1 MVLLKSNLF
10 CTIFLRKCFNETF
23 KKFAAAAVSVVMI
36 LAALPAVPAFAE
48 TDLQTVSV
56 NSVDFDFG
64 RLPDN
69 DELLAGY
76 LQKQMYG
83 GISLY
88 GTTAGDRLDGIGKAI
103 YDYLKSNIETVA
115 AGGLDSAVFG
125 FDLSVFSDDD
135 INIFIQD
142 FNTNINKILNCLLTD
157 CPYELYWFDKTQ
169 GYSVDNATVNTR
181 LDFKFSV
188 ADAYKGEGEYA
199 VDTAKTGAVTSAIA
213 NATAIVEENYGKSD
227 LEKLNAYRTEICGLV
242 SYDFEAANGG
252 IAYGDPWQLI
262 YVFDNDPETN
272 VVCEGYAKAFQYLCD
287 LSEFADYVVC
297 NTVTGTMDGG
307 TGAGRHMW
315 NIVEYGG
322 SNYLVDVTNC
332 DEGAIGA
339 DTELFMVGASQHP
352 DIRTYIFNVN
362 STEVTYTYDE
372 EMYDLICDGYPILS
386 DSSPIVDT
394 PIKSIEVADISII
407 ENTNR
412 YITSDHIPETVTQS
426 PEYYKYYYMPE
437 FTVTLKDD
445 TVLYSES
452 GSIIYNGEYYYLDC
466 HDDQSYENQ
475 WTAGNTYEVDCYILG
490 ASATFNVTIT
500 ASPVES
506 VEVSDISIIEGTH
519 GHTNEDGSY
528 YYNDINP
535 SFTVKLKDGRELTSQ
550 GGGVTID
557 GEWYWL
563 NPDISKQHEEPW
575 TAGNTYEVD
584 CYILG
589 ASATFNVTI
598 TASPVESVEVSD
610 ISIIEGTH
618 GHTNEDGTY
627 IYSNI
632 NPSFTVKLKDGRE
645 LTSQGGGVTI
655 DGEWFGLT
663 VDTSKQYEQPWT
675 VGNTYEVD
683 CEILGASG
691 TFNVTITASPVES
704 VEVSDISI
712 IEGTHG
718 YTSEDGSYYYNDIN
732 PSFTVKLKDGRV
744 FTSEYGAVIIDGE
757 WFGLNPDIS
766 KQYEQPWTA
775 GNTYEVDCEIL
786 GAIATFNVTIT
797 ASPVESVEVSDI
809 SIIEGTH
816 GHTNEDGSYYYN
828 DINPSFTVKL
838 KDGRE
843 LTSQGGGVT
852 IDGEWHRLN
861 IDTFKQYKQPWTVGN
876 TYEVDGEILGAIA
889 TFNVTITASPVE
901 SVEVSDISII
911 EGTHGHTNE
920 DGTYIYS
927 NINPSFTVK
936 LKDGREFTSEYGGV
950 KIDGEWYRLNIDT
963 SKQYEQPWTVGNTYE
978 VDCEILGASGTFNVT
993 IKENIIDSLEISDI
1007 SLIKDVDSYDNGF
1020 YEYYR
1025 INPTYTLKFKDGTQ
1039 KTVINNGFVIID
1051 GYYCY
1056 LDIDDKQEENPFEL
1070 GNTYELTG
1078 KFGTL
1083 TDTFN
1088 VTVIENPVTGVEI
1101 VKAPDRTDYY
1111 VGDYLNLK
1119 GAVLRVH
1126 FNDDTYEDV
1135 KINMPTDTEEHSYYL
1150 NKLKASYYIDYVEP
1164 FTEAGKQQT
1173 KSKFLGNIFEC
1184 EVDVKENNW
1193 ESIEVKSGTDKS
1205 LIITAVKPDGTTE
1218 DMRILGFDCRG
1229 GGEEE
1234 GLETRDG
1241 CIFTDKGTF
1250 MGRLYCNSIND
1261 TYKIEINEL
1270 CSDIFKDSGLI
1281 KIWDYLVYSE
1291 INYNYIALITE
1302 KHFNGEITAENI
1314 DRLITVASYLDKDYG
1329 LDVCTEKTVDGEK
1342 IRELLLKNF
1351 AVNDVDLSL
1360 SNYYDNETDTYLWTD
1375 KHYYFA
1381 EPRISDTEVNYK
1393 NGAWNV
1399 KLTAAD
1405 ETNMYLKLDDNLRI
1419 ISMTYGCT
1427 VGDLD
1432 GDEGV
1437 TDADAVYLLMHTF
1450 FADDYPV
1457 NQNCDFDNDG
1467 EVTDADA
1474 VYLLMYTFFPKDY
1487 PIR

>member
-1 MVLLKSNLF
+1 MKLL
-10 CTIFLRKCFNETF
+10 
-23 KKFAAAAVSVVMI
+23 KKFAAAAVSVVLI

-56 NSVDFDFG
+56 DSVDFDFG
-64 RLPDN
+64 RLPN
-69 DELLAGY
+69 SDELLAGY

-103 YDYLKSNIETVA
+103 YDYLKLNIETVA

-169 GYSVDNATVNTR
+169 GYSADNETVNTR
-181 LDFKFSV
+181 LDFKFAV

-213 NATAIVEENYGKSD
+213 NATAIVKENYGKSY
-227 LEKLNAYRTEICGLV
+227 LEKLNAYRAEICGLV

-287 LSEFADYVVC
+287 LSEFAGYVVC

-307 TGAGRHMW
+307 TGAGPHMW

-322 SNYLVDVTNC
+322 NNYLVDVTNC

-339 DTELFMVGASQHP
+339 DTELFMVGASYSPNMQ
-352 DIRTYIFNVN
+352 TYIFNVN
-362 STEVTYTYDE
+362 STEVIYIYDE

-386 DSSPIVDT
+386 DSSPIVDI

-412 YITSDHIPETVTQS
+412 YITSDYIPETHTQS
-426 PEYYKYYYMPE
+426 PEYYKYYYTPE

-445 TVLYSES
+445 TVLYSEW
-452 GSIIYNGEYYYLDC
+452 GSINYNGQDYYLAYY
-466 HDDQSYENQ
+466 DDQSYENQ
-475 WTAGNTYEVDCYILG
+475 WTV
-490 ASATFNVTIT
+490 
-500 ASPVES
+500 
-506 VEVSDISIIEGTH
+506 GTH
-519 GHTNEDGSY
+519 TVSADLLGFET
-528 YYNDINP
+528 
-535 SFTVKLKDGRELTSQ
+535 SFD
-550 GGGVTID
+550 
-557 GEWYWL
+557 
-563 NPDISKQHEEPW
+563 
-575 TAGNTYEVD
+575 
-584 CYILG
+584 
-589 ASATFNVTI
+589 
-598 TASPVESVEVSD
+598 
-610 ISIIEGTH
+610 
-618 GHTNEDGTY
+618 
-627 IYSNI
+627 
-632 NPSFTVKLKDGRE
+632 
-645 LTSQGGGVTI
+645 
-655 DGEWFGLT
+655 
-663 VDTSKQYEQPWT
+663 
-675 VGNTYEVD
+675 
-683 CEILGASG
+683 
-691 TFNVTITASPVES
+691 VTITASPVES

-718 YTSEDGSYYYNDIN
+718 YTSEDGSYYY
-732 PSFTVKLKDGRV
+732 
-744 FTSEYGAVIIDGE
+744 
-757 WFGLNPDIS
+757 
-766 KQYEQPWTA
+766 
-775 GNTYEVDCEIL
+775 
-786 GAIATFNVTIT
+786 
-797 ASPVESVEVSDI
+797 SD
-809 SIIEGTH
+809 
-816 GHTNEDGSYYYN
+816 
-828 DINPSFTVKL
+828 
-838 KDGRE
+838 
-843 LTSQGGGVT
+843 
-852 IDGEWHRLN
+852 
-861 IDTFKQYKQPWTVGN
+861 
-876 TYEVDGEILGAIA
+876 
-889 TFNVTITASPVE
+889 
-901 SVEVSDISII
+901 
-911 EGTHGHTNE
+911 
-920 DGTYIYS
+920 
-927 NINPSFTVK
+927 INPSFTVK

-950 KIDGEWYRLNIDT
+950 TIDGERFGLNLDI
-963 SKQYEQPWTVGNTYE
+963 SKQYEEPWTVGNTYE
-978 VDCEILGASGTFNVT
+978 VDCEILGASATFNVT

-1007 SLIKDVDSYDNGF
+1007 SLIKDVDSYNNGF

-1056 LDIDDKQEENPFEL
+1056 LDIDDKQEENPFEV

-1135 KINMPTDTEEHSYYL
+1135 KINTPTDTEEHSYYL

-1218 DMRILGFDCRG
+1218 DMRILGFDCRD

-1241 CIFTDKGTF
+1241 YIFTDKGTF
-1250 MGRLYCNSIND
+1250 MGRLYCNSLND

-1281 KIWDYLVYSE
+1281 KIWDYLAYSE
-1291 INYNYIALITE
+1291 INYNYIALTTE

-1314 DRLITVASYLDKDYG
+1314 DRLITVASYLDKDFG

-1360 SNYYDNETDTYLWTD
+1360 SEYYDGETDTYLWTE

-1399 KLTAAD
+1399 KLTATD
-1405 ETNMYLKLDDNLRI
+1405 ETNMYLKLDDNLRV

-1432 GDEGV
+1432 GDEAV
-1437 TDADAVYLLMHTF
+1437 TESDAI
-1450 FADDYPV
+1450 
-1457 NQNCDFDNDG
+1457 
-1467 EVTDADA
+1467 
-1474 VYLLMYTFFPKDY
+1474 YLLMYTFFPEDY
-1487 PIR
+1487 PIEQPCDFDGDGDITEADAIYLLMYTFFPEDYPIN

>member
-1 MVLLKSNLF
+1 MKLL
-10 CTIFLRKCFNETF
+10 
-23 KKFAAAAVSVVMI
+23 KKFAAAAVSVVLI

-64 RLPDN
+64 RLPN
-69 DELLAGY
+69 SDELLAGY

-103 YDYLKSNIETVA
+103 YDYLKLNIETVA
-115 AGGLDSAVFG
+115 AGGLDSTVFG

-135 INIFIQD
+135 INIFIRD

-169 GYSVDNATVNTR
+169 GYSADNETVNTR
-181 LDFKFSV
+181 LDFKFAV

-199 VDTAKTGAVTSAIA
+199 VDTAKTGAVTSAIT
-213 NATAIVEENYGKSD
+213 NATEIVEENYGKSD
-227 LEKLNAYRTEICGLV
+227 LEKLNAYRAEICGLV

-262 YVFDNDPETN
+262 YIFDNDPETN

-287 LSEFADYVVC
+287 LSEFEDYVVC

-307 TGAGRHMW
+307 TGAGPHMW

-352 DIRTYIFNVN
+352 DNRTYIFNVN
-362 STEVTYTYDE
+362 STEVTYIYDE
-372 EMYDLICDGYPILS
+372 KMYDLICNGYPILS
-386 DSSPIVDT
+386 DSSPIVDI

-407 ENTNR
+407 ENTNG
-412 YITSDHIPETVTQS
+412 YITSDYISETDTQS
-426 PEYYKYYYMPE
+426 PEYFRYYYSPE
-437 FTVTLKDD
+437 FTVTLNDD
-445 TVLYSES
+445 TVLYSEW
-452 GSIIYNGEYYYLDC
+452 GSINYNGQDYYLVYY
-466 HDDQSYENQ
+466 DDQSYENQ
-475 WTAGNTYEVDCYILG
+475 WTV
-490 ASATFNVTIT
+490 
-500 ASPVES
+500 
-506 VEVSDISIIEGTH
+506 GTH
-519 GHTNEDGSY
+519 TVSADLLGFET
-528 YYNDINP
+528 
-535 SFTVKLKDGRELTSQ
+535 SFD
-550 GGGVTID
+550 
-557 GEWYWL
+557 
-563 NPDISKQHEEPW
+563 
-575 TAGNTYEVD
+575 
-584 CYILG
+584 
-589 ASATFNVTI
+589 
-598 TASPVESVEVSD
+598 
-610 ISIIEGTH
+610 
-618 GHTNEDGTY
+618 
-627 IYSNI
+627 
-632 NPSFTVKLKDGRE
+632 
-645 LTSQGGGVTI
+645 
-655 DGEWFGLT
+655 
-663 VDTSKQYEQPWT
+663 
-675 VGNTYEVD
+675 
-683 CEILGASG
+683 
-691 TFNVTITASPVES
+691 
-704 VEVSDISI
+704 
-712 IEGTHG
+712 
-718 YTSEDGSYYYNDIN
+718 
-732 PSFTVKLKDGRV
+732 
-744 FTSEYGAVIIDGE
+744 
-757 WFGLNPDIS
+757 
-766 KQYEQPWTA
+766 
-775 GNTYEVDCEIL
+775 
-786 GAIATFNVTIT
+786 
-797 ASPVESVEVSDI
+797 
-809 SIIEGTH
+809 
-816 GHTNEDGSYYYN
+816 
-828 DINPSFTVKL
+828 
-838 KDGRE
+838 
-843 LTSQGGGVT
+843 
-852 IDGEWHRLN
+852 
-861 IDTFKQYKQPWTVGN
+861 
-876 TYEVDGEILGAIA
+876 
-889 TFNVTITASPVE
+889 VTITASPVE

-936 LKDGREFTSEYGGV
+936 LKDGREFTSEYGAV
-950 KIDGEWYRLNIDT
+950 IIDGEWYRLNIDT
-963 SKQYEQPWTVGNTYE
+963 SKQYKEPWTAGNTYE

-993 IKENIIDSLEISDI
+993 IKETVIDSLEISDI
-1007 SLIKDVDSYDNGF
+1007 SLIKDVDSYNNGF

-1025 INPTYTLKFKDGTQ
+1025 IIPTYTLKFKDGTQ
-1039 KTVINNGFVIID
+1039 KTVNNNTCVIID
-1051 GYYCY
+1051 GDYCY
-1056 LDIDDKQEENPFEL
+1056 LDIDDKQEENPFEV

-1078 KFGTL
+1078 KFGTI

-1135 KINMPTDTEEHSYYL
+1135 KINTPTDTEEHSYYL

-1218 DMRILGFDCRG
+1218 DMRVLGFDWRG

-1241 CIFTDKGTF
+1241 YIFTDKGTF
-1250 MGRLYCNSIND
+1250 MGRLYCNSLND

-1270 CSDIFKDSGLI
+1270 CSNIFKDSGLI
-1281 KIWDYLVYSE
+1281 KIWDYLAYSE

-1314 DRLITVASYLDKDYG
+1314 DRLITVASYLDKDFG
-1329 LDVCTEKTVDGEK
+1329 LDVCTAKTVDGKK

-1351 AVNDVDLSL
+1351 AVNDVDISL
-1360 SNYYDNETDTYLWTD
+1360 SEYYDGETDTYLWTE

-1381 EPRISDTEVNYK
+1381 EPQIIDTEVNY
-1393 NGAWNV
+1393 NNEAWNV

-1405 ETNMYLKLDDNLRI
+1405 ETNMYLKLDDNLRV

-1432 GDEGV
+1432 
-1437 TDADAVYLLMHTF
+1437 F
-1450 FADDYPV
+1450 
-1457 NQNCDFDNDG
+1457 DG
-1467 EVTDADA
+1467 EITDWDGVLLARYLAGWNVEISTEDTLDIDGDGEITDWDGVLLDRYLAGWSVT
-1474 VYLLMYTFFPKDY
+1474 
-1487 PIR
+1487 IGRGE

>member
-1 MVLLKSNLF
+1 MKLL
-10 CTIFLRKCFNETF
+10 
-23 KKFAAAAVSVVMI
+23 KKFAAAAVSVVLI

-64 RLPDN
+64 RLPN
-69 DELLAGY
+69 SDELLAGY

-103 YDYLKSNIETVA
+103 YDYLKLNIETVA
-115 AGGLDSAVFG
+115 AGGLDSTVFG

-169 GYSVDNATVNTR
+169 GYSADNETVNTR
-181 LDFKFSV
+181 LDFKFAV

-213 NATAIVEENYGKSD
+213 NATEIVEENYGKSD
-227 LEKLNAYRTEICGLV
+227 LEKLNAYRAEICGLV

-287 LSEFADYVVC
+287 LSEFEDYVVC

-307 TGAGRHMW
+307 TGAGPHMW

-332 DEGAIGA
+332 DEDAIGA

-362 STEVTYTYDE
+362 SSEVAYIYDE
-372 EMYDLICDGYPILS
+372 KMYDLICDGYPILS
-386 DSSPIVDT
+386 DSSPIVDI

-412 YITSDHIPETVTQS
+412 YITSDYIPETDTQS
-426 PEYYKYYYMPE
+426 PEYFRYYYSPE
-437 FTVTLKDD
+437 FTVTLNDD
-445 TVLYSES
+445 TVLYSEW
-452 GSIIYNGEYYYLDC
+452 GLINYNGQDYYLVYY
-466 HDDQSYENQ
+466 DDQSYENQ
-475 WTAGNTYEVDCYILG
+475 WTVGTHTVSADLLG
-490 ASATFNVTIT
+490 FETSFDVTIT

-519 GHTNEDGSY
+519 GYTGEDGSY

-535 SFTVKLKDGRELTSQ
+535 SFTVKLKDGRVFTSEY
-550 GGGVTID
+550 GAVIID
-557 GEWYWL
+557 GEWYRL
-563 NPDISKQHEEPW
+563 NIDTSKQYKEPW

-584 CYILG
+584 CEILG
-589 ASATFNVTI
+589 AIATFNVTI
-598 TASPVESVEVSD
+598 TASPLESVEVSD

-632 NPSFTVKLKDGRE
+632 NPSFTVKLKDGR
-645 LTSQGGGVTI
+645 
-655 DGEWFGLT
+655 
-663 VDTSKQYEQPWT
+663 
-675 VGNTYEVD
+675 
-683 CEILGASG
+683 
-691 TFNVTITASPVES
+691 
-704 VEVSDISI
+704 
-712 IEGTHG
+712 
-718 YTSEDGSYYYNDIN
+718 
-732 PSFTVKLKDGRV
+732 V

-757 WFGLNPDIS
+757 RYW
-766 KQYEQPWTA
+766 
-775 GNTYEVDCEIL
+775 
-786 GAIATFNVTIT
+786 
-797 ASPVESVEVSDI
+797 
-809 SIIEGTH
+809 
-816 GHTNEDGSYYYN
+816 
-828 DINPSFTVKL
+828 
-838 KDGRE
+838 
-843 LTSQGGGVT
+843 
-852 IDGEWHRLN
+852 LN
-861 IDTFKQYKQPWTVGN
+861 IDASKQSKKPWTVGN
-876 TYEVDGEILGAIA
+876 TYEA
-889 TFNVTITASPVE
+889 
-901 SVEVSDISII
+901 
-911 EGTHGHTNE
+911 
-920 DGTYIYS
+920 Y
-927 NINPSFTVK
+927 
-936 LKDGREFTSEYGGV
+936 
-950 KIDGEWYRLNIDT
+950 
-963 SKQYEQPWTVGNTYE
+963 
-978 VDCEILGASGTFNVT
+978 CEILGASGTFNVT

-1025 INPTYTLKFKDGTQ
+1025 IIPTYTLKFKDGTQ
-1039 KTVINNGFVIID
+1039 KTVNNNTCVIID
-1051 GYYCY
+1051 GDYCY
-1056 LDIDDKQEENPFEL
+1056 LDIDDKQEENPFEV

-1078 KFGTL
+1078 KFGTI

-1135 KINMPTDTEEHSYYL
+1135 KINTPTDTEEHSYYL

-1218 DMRILGFDCRG
+1218 DMRILGFDWRD

-1241 CIFTDKGTF
+1241 YIFTDKGTF
-1250 MGRLYCNSIND
+1250 MGRLYCNSLND

-1270 CSDIFKDSGLI
+1270 CSNIFKDSGLI
-1281 KIWDYLVYSE
+1281 KIWDYLAYSE

-1314 DRLITVASYLDKDYG
+1314 DRLITVASYLDKDFG
-1329 LDVCTEKTVDGEK
+1329 LDVCTAKTVDGKK
-1342 IRELLLKNF
+1342 IRELLSKNF

-1360 SNYYDNETDTYLWTD
+1360 SEYYDGETDTYLWTE

-1381 EPRISDTEVNYK
+1381 EPQIIDTEVNY
-1393 NGAWNV
+1393 NNEAWNV

-1405 ETNMYLKLDDNLRI
+1405 ETNMYLKLDDNLRV
-1419 ISMTYGCT
+1419 ISINYEYIP
-1427 VGDLD
+1427 GDLTGDNNINTLD
-1432 GDEGV
+1432 GLMLLRYLNGWDVDIASSDAIDVNGDGKINTLDGLILMRYLNGWDV
-1437 TDADAVYLLMHTF
+1437 TLG
-1450 FADDYPV
+1450 
-1457 NQNCDFDNDG
+1457 G
-1467 EVTDADA
+1467 E
-1474 VYLLMYTFFPKDY
+1474 K
-1487 PIR
+1487 

>member
-1 MVLLKSNLF
+1 MRLL
-10 CTIFLRKCFNETF
+10 

-103 YDYLKSNIETVA
+103 YDYLKLNIETVA
-115 AGGLDSAVFG
+115 AGGLDSTVFG

-169 GYSVDNATVNTR
+169 GYSADNETVNTR
-181 LDFKFSV
+181 LDFKFAV

-213 NATAIVEENYGKSD
+213 NATEIVEENYGKSD
-227 LEKLNAYRTEICGLV
+227 LEKLNAYRAEICGLV
-242 SYDFEAANGG
+242 SYDFEAAKGG

-262 YVFDNDPETN
+262 YIFDNDPETN

-287 LSEFADYVVC
+287 LSEFEDYVVC

-307 TGAGRHMW
+307 TGAGPHMW

-362 STEVTYTYDE
+362 SSEVAYIYDE
-372 EMYDLICDGYPILS
+372 KMYDLICDGYPILS
-386 DSSPIVDT
+386 DSSPIVDI

-412 YITSDHIPETVTQS
+412 YITSDYIPETDTQS
-426 PEYYKYYYMPE
+426 PEYFRYYYSPE
-437 FTVTLKDD
+437 FTVTLNDD
-445 TVLYSES
+445 TVLYSEW
-452 GSIIYNGEYYYLDC
+452 GSINYNGEYYHLDC

-475 WTAGNTYEVDCYILG
+475 WTV
-490 ASATFNVTIT
+490 
-500 ASPVES
+500 
-506 VEVSDISIIEGTH
+506 GTH
-519 GHTNEDGSY
+519 TVSADLLGFET
-528 YYNDINP
+528 
-535 SFTVKLKDGRELTSQ
+535 SFDVK
-550 GGGVTID
+550 
-557 GEWYWL
+557 
-563 NPDISKQHEEPW
+563 
-575 TAGNTYEVD
+575 
-584 CYILG
+584 
-589 ASATFNVTI
+589 
-598 TASPVESVEVSD
+598 
-610 ISIIEGTH
+610 
-618 GHTNEDGTY
+618 
-627 IYSNI
+627 
-632 NPSFTVKLKDGRE
+632 
-645 LTSQGGGVTI
+645 
-655 DGEWFGLT
+655 
-663 VDTSKQYEQPWT
+663 
-675 VGNTYEVD
+675 
-683 CEILGASG
+683 
-691 TFNVTITASPVES
+691 ITASPVES

-718 YTSEDGSYYYNDIN
+718 Y
-732 PSFTVKLKDGRV
+732 
-744 FTSEYGAVIIDGE
+744 
-757 WFGLNPDIS
+757 
-766 KQYEQPWTA
+766 
-775 GNTYEVDCEIL
+775 
-786 GAIATFNVTIT
+786 
-797 ASPVESVEVSDI
+797 
-809 SIIEGTH
+809 
-816 GHTNEDGSYYYN
+816 
-828 DINPSFTVKL
+828 
-838 KDGRE
+838 
-843 LTSQGGGVT
+843 
-852 IDGEWHRLN
+852 
-861 IDTFKQYKQPWTVGN
+861 
-876 TYEVDGEILGAIA
+876 
-889 TFNVTITASPVE
+889 
-901 SVEVSDISII
+901 
-911 EGTHGHTNE
+911 TNE

-936 LKDGREFTSEYGGV
+936 LKDGREFTSEYGAV
-950 KIDGEWYRLNIDT
+950 IIDGEWYRLNIDT
-963 SKQYEQPWTVGNTYE
+963 SKQYKEPWTAGNTYE

-1025 INPTYTLKFKDGTQ
+1025 IIPTYTLKFKDGTQ
-1039 KTVINNGFVIID
+1039 KTVNNNTCVIID
-1051 GYYCY
+1051 GDYCY
-1056 LDIDDKQEENPFEL
+1056 LDIDDKQEENPFEV

-1078 KFGTL
+1078 KFGTI

-1135 KINMPTDTEEHSYYL
+1135 KINTPTDTEEHSYYL

-1205 LIITAVKPDGTTE
+1205 LIITAIKPDGTTE

-1241 CIFTDKGTF
+1241 YIFTDKGTF

-1270 CSDIFKDSGLI
+1270 CSDNFKDSGLI
-1281 KIWDYLVYSE
+1281 KIWDYLAYSE

-1302 KHFNGEITAENI
+1302 KHFNGEIIAENI
-1314 DRLITVASYLDKDYG
+1314 DRLITVASYLDKDFG
-1329 LDVCTEKTVDGEK
+1329 LDVCTAKTVDGKK

-1381 EPRISDTEVNYK
+1381 EPQIIDTEVNY
-1393 NGAWNV
+1393 NNEAWNV
-1399 KLTAAD
+1399 KLTTAD

-1432 GDEGV
+1432 
-1437 TDADAVYLLMHTF
+1437 F
-1450 FADDYPV
+1450 
-1457 NQNCDFDNDG
+1457 DG
-1467 EVTDADA
+1467 EITDWDGVLLARYLAGWNVEISTEDTLDIDGDGEITDWDGVLLDRYLAGWSVT
-1474 VYLLMYTFFPKDY
+1474 
-1487 PIR
+1487 IGRGE

>member
-1 MVLLKSNLF
+1 MKLL
-10 CTIFLRKCFNETF
+10 

-125 FDLSVFSDDD
+125 FDLSTFSYDD

-142 FNTNINKILNCLLTD
+142 FNSNINKIIKCLLTD

-169 GYSVDNATVNTR
+169 GYSVDNATVDTR
-181 LDFKFSV
+181 LDFKFAV

-199 VDTAKTGAVTSAIA
+199 VDTAKTGAVTSAIE
-213 NATAIVEENYGKSD
+213 NATAIVEENYDKSD
-227 LEKLNAYRTEICGLV
+227 LEKLNAYRAEICGLV
-242 SYDFEAANGG
+242 SYDFEAANEE

-297 NTVTGTMDGG
+297 NTVTGTMEGG
-307 TGAGRHMW
+307 TGAGPHMW
-315 NIVEYGG
+315 NIVKYGG
-322 SNYLVDVTNC
+322 NNYLVDVTNC

-339 DTELFMVGASQHP
+339 DTELFMVGASYSP
-352 DIRTYIFNVN
+352 DIGTYVFNVN
-362 STEVTYTYDE
+362 SSEVTYIYDE

-386 DSSPIVDT
+386 DSSPIVDI
-394 PIKSIEVADISII
+394 PIKS
-407 ENTNR
+407 
-412 YITSDHIPETVTQS
+412 
-426 PEYYKYYYMPE
+426 
-437 FTVTLKDD
+437 
-445 TVLYSES
+445 
-452 GSIIYNGEYYYLDC
+452 
-466 HDDQSYENQ
+466 
-475 WTAGNTYEVDCYILG
+475 
-490 ASATFNVTIT
+490 
-500 ASPVES
+500 VE
-506 VEVSDISIIEGTH
+506 I
-519 GHTNEDGSY
+519 
-528 YYNDINP
+528 
-535 SFTVKLKDGRELTSQ
+535 
-550 GGGVTID
+550 
-557 GEWYWL
+557 
-563 NPDISKQHEEPW
+563 
-575 TAGNTYEVD
+575 
-584 CYILG
+584 
-589 ASATFNVTI
+589 
-598 TASPVESVEVSD
+598 
-610 ISIIEGTH
+610 
-618 GHTNEDGTY
+618 
-627 IYSNI
+627 
-632 NPSFTVKLKDGRE
+632 
-645 LTSQGGGVTI
+645 
-655 DGEWFGLT
+655 
-663 VDTSKQYEQPWT
+663 
-675 VGNTYEVD
+675 
-683 CEILGASG
+683 
-691 TFNVTITASPVES
+691 
-704 VEVSDISI
+704 SDISI

-718 YTSEDGSYYYNDIN
+718 YTNEDGTYIYSDIN

-744 FTSEYGAVIIDGE
+744 FTSEYGVVA
-757 WFGLNPDIS
+757 
-766 KQYEQPWTA
+766 
-775 GNTYEVDCEIL
+775 
-786 GAIATFNVTIT
+786 
-797 ASPVESVEVSDI
+797 
-809 SIIEGTH
+809 
-816 GHTNEDGSYYYN
+816 
-828 DINPSFTVKL
+828 
-838 KDGRE
+838 
-843 LTSQGGGVT
+843 

-861 IDTFKQYKQPWTVGN
+861 IDTSKQYK
-876 TYEVDGEILGAIA
+876 E
-889 TFNVTITASPVE
+889 
-901 SVEVSDISII
+901 
-911 EGTHGHTNE
+911 
-920 DGTYIYS
+920 
-927 NINPSFTVK
+927 
-936 LKDGREFTSEYGGV
+936 
-950 KIDGEWYRLNIDT
+950 
-963 SKQYEQPWTVGNTYE
+963 PWTVGNTYE
-978 VDCEILGASGTFNVT
+978 VDCELLGASGTFNVT
-993 IKENIIDSLEISDI
+993 IKETVIDSLEISDI

-1051 GYYCY
+1051 GDYCY
-1056 LDIDDKQEENPFEL
+1056 LDIDDKQEENSFEV

-1083 TDTFN
+1083 TDKFN

-1126 FNDDTYEDV
+1126 FNDNTYEDV
-1135 KINMPTDTEEHSYYL
+1135 KINTPTDTEEHSYYL

-1164 FTEAGKQQT
+1164 FTEVGKQQT

-1193 ESIEVKSGTDKS
+1193 ESVEVKSSADKS
-1205 LIITAVKPDGTTE
+1205 FIITAVKPDGTTE
-1218 DMRILGFDCRG
+1218 DMRILGFDWRG

-1241 CIFTDKGTF
+1241 YIFTDKGTF
-1250 MGRLYCNSIND
+1250 MGRLYCNSLND

-1270 CSDIFKDSGLI
+1270 CSNIFKDSGLI
-1281 KIWDYLVYSE
+1281 KIWDYLAYSE

-1302 KHFNGEITAENI
+1302 KHFNGKITAENI
-1314 DRLITVASYLDKDYG
+1314 DRLITVASYLDKDFG
-1329 LDVCTEKTVDGEK
+1329 LDVCTAKTVDGEK

-1360 SNYYDNETDTYLWTD
+1360 SEYYDGETDTYLWTE

-1381 EPRISDTEVNYK
+1381 EPQISNTEVNYK

-1399 KLTAAD
+1399 KLTAVD

-1432 GDEGV
+1432 GDESV

-1474 VYLLMYTFFPKDY
+1474 VYLLMYTFFPEDY

>member
-1 MVLLKSNLF
+1 MKLL
-10 CTIFLRKCFNETF
+10 
-23 KKFAAAAVSVVMI
+23 KKFAAAAVSVVLI

-103 YDYLKSNIETVA
+103 YDYLKLNIETVA

-125 FDLSVFSDDD
+125 FDLNAYPVDEINRFMGNEEVF
-135 INIFIQD
+135 NL
-142 FNTNINKILNCLLTD
+142 NINKILNCLLTD

-169 GYSVDNATVNTR
+169 GYRAYNETVNTR
-181 LDFKFSV
+181 LDFKFTV

-199 VDTAKTGAVTSAIA
+199 VDTANTGAVTSAIA
-213 NATAIVEENYGKSD
+213 NATEIVEENYGKSD
-227 LEKLNAYRTEICGLV
+227 LEKLNAYRAEICGLV

-287 LSEFADYVVC
+287 LSEFEDYVVC

-332 DEGAIGA
+332 DEDSIGA
-339 DTELFMVGASQHP
+339 DTELFMVRASYSP

-386 DSSPIVDT
+386 DSSPIVDI

-412 YITSDHIPETVTQS
+412 YITSDYIPETDTQS
-426 PEYYKYYYMPE
+426 PEYFRYYYSPE
-437 FTVTLKDD
+437 FTVTLNDD
-445 TVLYSES
+445 TVLYSEW
-452 GSIIYNGEYYYLDC
+452 GSINYNGQDYYLVYY
-466 HDDQSYENQ
+466 DDQSYENQ
-475 WTAGNTYEVDCYILG
+475 WTV
-490 ASATFNVTIT
+490 
-500 ASPVES
+500 
-506 VEVSDISIIEGTH
+506 GTH
-519 GHTNEDGSY
+519 TVSADLLGFET
-528 YYNDINP
+528 
-535 SFTVKLKDGRELTSQ
+535 SFD
-550 GGGVTID
+550 
-557 GEWYWL
+557 
-563 NPDISKQHEEPW
+563 
-575 TAGNTYEVD
+575 
-584 CYILG
+584 
-589 ASATFNVTI
+589 VTI

-632 NPSFTVKLKDGRE
+632 NPSFTVKLKDGR
-645 LTSQGGGVTI
+645 
-655 DGEWFGLT
+655 
-663 VDTSKQYEQPWT
+663 
-675 VGNTYEVD
+675 
-683 CEILGASG
+683 
-691 TFNVTITASPVES
+691 
-704 VEVSDISI
+704 
-712 IEGTHG
+712 
-718 YTSEDGSYYYNDIN
+718 
-732 PSFTVKLKDGRV
+732 V
-744 FTSEYGAVIIDGE
+744 FTSEYGAVTIDGE
-757 WFGLNPDIS
+757 WYRLNIDTS
-766 KQYEQPWTA
+766 KQYKEPWTA

-786 GAIATFNVTIT
+786 GA
-797 ASPVESVEVSDI
+797 
-809 SIIEGTH
+809 
-816 GHTNEDGSYYYN
+816 
-828 DINPSFTVKL
+828 
-838 KDGRE
+838 R
-843 LTSQGGGVT
+843 
-852 IDGEWHRLN
+852 
-861 IDTFKQYKQPWTVGN
+861 
-876 TYEVDGEILGAIA
+876 
-889 TFNVTITASPVE
+889 
-901 SVEVSDISII
+901 
-911 EGTHGHTNE
+911 
-920 DGTYIYS
+920 
-927 NINPSFTVK
+927 
-936 LKDGREFTSEYGGV
+936 
-950 KIDGEWYRLNIDT
+950 
-963 SKQYEQPWTVGNTYE
+963 
-978 VDCEILGASGTFNVT
+978 GTFNVT

-1007 SLIKDVDSYDNGF
+1007 SLIKDVDSYNNGF

-1056 LDIDDKQEENPFEL
+1056 LDIDDKQEENSFEV

-1135 KINMPTDTEEHSYYL
+1135 KINTPTDTEEHSYYL

-1218 DMRILGFDCRG
+1218 DMRILGFDWRD

-1241 CIFTDKGTF
+1241 YIFTDKGTF
-1250 MGRLYCNSIND
+1250 MGRLYCNSSND

-1270 CSDIFKDSGLI
+1270 CSNNFKDSGLI
-1281 KIWDYLVYSE
+1281 KIWDYLAYSE

-1314 DRLITVASYLDKDYG
+1314 DRLITVASYLDKDFG
-1329 LDVCTEKTVDGEK
+1329 LDVCTAKTVDGKK

-1381 EPRISDTEVNYK
+1381 EPQIIDTEVNY
-1393 NGAWNV
+1393 NNEAWNV
-1399 KLTAAD
+1399 KLTTAD
-1405 ETNMYLKLDDNLRI
+1405 ETNIYLKLDDNLRV

-1432 GDEGV
+1432 
-1437 TDADAVYLLMHTF
+1437 F
-1450 FADDYPV
+1450 
-1457 NQNCDFDNDG
+1457 DG
-1467 EVTDADA
+1467 EITDWDGVLLARYLAGWNVEISTEDTLDIDGDGEITDWDGVLLDRYLAGWSVT
-1474 VYLLMYTFFPKDY
+1474 
-1487 PIR
+1487 IGRGE